1 MSLNQT
7 ENLSKKDLIEKLNQ
21 ISSLYSDVTRIKDE
35 MDYFEPDDNY
45 ERKVFLPEFPYI
57 DENGLDFKSIVLHNS
72 PNAVEDMGK
81 LYDSRYQP
89 QKPQEPILPESPKPI
104 DKATAETK
112 KKYGLRIILCIF
124 GGVVGLGGMVGGE
137 PLSIIVSLA
146 ILAVCGFFLFDFWR
160 KLSKAKLEDVN
171 SFNALQAQYNDD
183 VTAKKEQYKKDM
195 EIYAESSNTFEEK
208 RNKFL
213 NEYDAWRNVY
223 LQHLDEEDEIENKLE
238 ADRASAV
245 HQMYLDEY
253 VPALD
258 KLNDS
263 NDLISEDY
271 LPDLDSIIGLLRT
284 NRADDLKEAL
294 NLHEDILYRER
305 QLQLQ
310 IEKENNRRYE
320 EELRRQDEER
330 RHQEDIAFR
339 ERQEWNRQQEE
350 KDRQRFEERRYQE
363 EKSFRE
369 RQERNRQL
377 EAKKLLEEERRKNRA
392 AEASMHKK
400 CIGCANKDKC
410 MYRYSDA
417 AYNCTGFVPG

>member
-1 MSLNQT
+1 MSFNQA
-7 ENLSKKDLIEKLNQ
+7 ENLSKTDLIEKLNQ
-21 ISSLYSDVTRIKDE
+21 ISSLYSDVIRIKDKI
-35 MDYFEPDDNY
+35 DSFEPEDKY
-45 ERKVFLPEFPYI
+45 ERKVSLPDFPYI
-57 DENGLDFKSIVLHNS
+57 DESSSDFENIIAHDNK
-72 PNAVEDMGK
+72 NAIEDMGE
-81 LYDSRYQP
+81 LYDLVYQP
-89 QKPQEPILPESPKPI
+89 KKPEEPVISEAPKLI

-160 KLSKAKLEDVN
+160 KLSKAKQEDVN
-171 SFNALQAQYNDD
+171 SFNALQAQYNNDA
-183 VTAKKEQYKKDM
+183 VAKTEQYKKDM
-195 EIYAESSNTFEEK
+195 ESYSDNCNAFKES
-208 RNKFL
+208 RNNFL
-213 NEYDAWRNVY
+213 NEYSAWRNVY
-223 LQHLDEEDEIENKLE
+223 LQHLDEEDEIEKKLD

-245 HQMYLDEY
+245 NKMYSEEY
-253 VPALD
+253 IPAID
-258 KLNDS
+258 KLNTT

-271 LPDLDSIIGLLRT
+271 LPALGSIIGLLQT

-294 NLHEDILYRER
+294 NLHEEILYRER

-310 IEKENNRRYE
+310 IEKENNRRHE

-350 KDRQRFEERRYQE
+350 KERQRFEERRYQE
-363 EKSFRE
+363 EKDFRE
-369 RQERNRQL
+369 KQERNRQL

-392 AEASMHKK
+392 VEANKHKK
-400 CIGCANKDKC
+400 CIGCANRDKC

-417 AYNCTGFVPG
+417 AYNCVGFVPG